1 MQVQRQARR
10 ALLAS
15 VLAVPVVLSTRPAFA
30 SEGEGL
36 GEVKDL
42 DFRALILSTILM
54 GIAGFTAVGAASTP
68 GAPRTLFPA
77 ASSSPRLP
85 THRPG
90 SRTSSLSA
98 DSGDAEHH

>member
-1 MQVQRQARR
+1 M
-10 ALLAS
+10 LAS
-15 VLAVPVVLSTRPAFA
+15 VLAVPVLATRPAFA
-30 SEGEGL
+30 GESEL

-68 GAPRTLFPA
+68 GAPHARPLRRLQALLFARYSRP
-77 ASSSPRLP
+77 SSPRARALTGLDPRTRLP
-85 THRPG
+85 P
-90 SRTSSLSA
+90 